1 MALADEYGLRKAAS
15 FTRTLL
21 SRSDSIVKAGMHR
34 ISTGP
39 FEGVS
44 TRAKLLMRIT
54 YGHQRIKCFMLKLKA
69 AFPGRGVNPLH
80 VLTD

>member
-1 MALADEYGLRKAAS
+1 MSTDYAS
-15 FTRTLL
+15 GIVRTNSPLPQ
-21 SRSDSIVKAGMHR
+21 DSIVKAGMHR

-39 FEGVS
+39 FEGVN
-44 TRAKLLMRIT
+44 TRAKLLKRIT
-54 YGHQRIKCFMLKLKA
+54 YDHRRIKCFMLKLKA